1 MSPRT
6 YLLAAGAFAVGTSGY
21 IVSGVLPAVS
31 HDLNVSTAT
40 AGQLVTAFAI
50 AYAIASPLLAAA
62 TGRWERRRLL
72 VVALLVSAA
81 GNAMAALA
89 PSYELLLAS
98 RVVSA
103 LGAAVFTPAATAVA
117 TILNPPERRG
127 RAVAMVFGGLTFA
140 LILGVPVGNLVGGSI
155 GYQGVFALVALV
167 SLVGAVAVQI
177 GIPVI
182 AAPPVVG
189 LRDRLA
195 VARDS
200 RVLMMLAMTVLGCLA
215 AFSVFTYIAP
225 LLTATAGVHGTTISL
240 LLFVYGV
247 GGAIGNTL
255 GGRLTDRYGSSRP
268 LLVIFSVFVVVLATL
283 PLTAVTAVSAGVVL
297 FVWGMFTWA
306 VNPPIQNWLIELS
319 PANSGLVLSL
329 NASAIYLGVGLS
341 GVFGGVVISAAG
353 LLALAP
359 IAAAVALISLVL
371 VFLNTRRSIVDP
383 VLSGPE
389 TVLERATK

>member
-31 HDLNVSTAT
+31 HDLNVSSAT
-40 AGQLVTAFAI
+40 AGQLVTVFAI

-72 VVALLVSAA
+72 VVALLVSAL
-81 GNAMAALA
+81 GNALSAIA
-89 PSYELLLAS
+89 PNYELLLAT
-98 RVVSA
+98 RVISA

-117 TILNPPERRG
+117 TIMSPPERRG
-127 RAVAMVFGGLTFA
+127 RAVALVFGGLTFA
-140 LILGVPVGNLVGGSI
+140 LILGVPAGNLIGASI
-155 GYQGVFALVALV
+155 GYHGVFALVALV
-167 SLVGAVAVQI
+167 SLLGAVAVRI
-177 GIPVI
+177 GIPAV

-189 LRDRLA
+189 LRERFA

-200 RVLMMLAMTVLGCLA
+200 RVLMVLAMTVLACLA

-225 LLTATAGVHGTTISL
+225 LLTETAGVHGTTISL
-240 LLFVYGV
+240 LLFVYGL

-255 GGRLTDRYGSSRP
+255 GGRAADRYGSRMP
-268 LLVIFSVFVVVLATL
+268 LLVVFSVFIVVLATL
-283 PLTAVTAVSAGVVL
+283 PLTAVTPVTAGIAL
-297 FVWGMFTWA
+297 FVWGLFTWS
-306 VNPPIQNWLIELS
+306 VNPPIQHWLIELS
-319 PANSGLVLSL
+319 PTNAGLALSL

-341 GVFGGVVISAAG
+341 GVFGGVVINSVG

-359 IAAAVALISLVL
+359 IAAAVASLSFIL
-371 VFLNTRRSIVDP
+371 VIVATRSSVVDP
-383 VLSGPE
+383 VLRE
-389 TVLERATK
+389 AVLEKAT

>member
-89 PSYELLLAS
+89 PTYELLLAS

-103 LGAAVFTPAATAVA
+103 IGAAVFTPAATAVA

-155 GYQGVFALVALV
+155 GYQGVFALVAVV
-167 SLVGAVAVQI
+167 SLLGAAAVRI

-182 AAPPVVG
+182 AAPPLVG

-195 VARDS
+195 VARDR
-200 RVLMMLAMTVLGCLA
+200 RVLMMLAMTVLACLA

-225 LLTATAGVHGTTISL
+225 LLTATAGVHGTTISF

-247 GGAIGNTL
+247 GGALGNTL
-255 GGRLTDRYGSSRP
+255 GGRMTDRYGSSRP
-268 LLVIFSVFVVVLATL
+268 LRVIFTVFIVVLATL
-283 PLTAVTAVSAGVVL
+283 PLTAVTTVSAAVVL
-297 FVWGMFTWA
+297 FVWGVFTWS
-306 VNPPIQNWLIELS
+306 VNPPIQNWLIELA

-341 GVFGGVVISAAG
+341 GVFGGIVISSAG

-371 VFLNTRRSIVDP
+371 VFLNTRKSIVDP
-383 VLSGPE
+383 VLAGPE

>member
-31 HDLNVSTAT
+31 HDLNVSAAT

-81 GNAMAALA
+81 GNVMAALA
-89 PSYELLLAS
+89 PTYELLLVS

-140 LILGVPVGNLVGGSI
+140 LILGVPAGNLVGGSI

-167 SLVGAVAVQI
+167 SLLGAVAVQV

-182 AAPPVVG
+182 AAPPAVG

-195 VARDS
+195 AARDS
-200 RVLMMLAMTVLGCLA
+200 RVLMMLAMTVLACLA

-225 LLTATAGVHGTTISL
+225 LLTETAGVHGTTISL

-247 GGAIGNTL
+247 GGAIGNSL
-255 GGRLTDRYGSSRP
+255 GGRMTDRYGSGRP
-268 LLVIFSVFVVVLATL
+268 LLVIFTVFIAVLATL
-283 PLTAVTAVSAGVVL
+283 PLTAVSAVSAGVVL
-297 FVWGMFTWA
+297 FVWGMFTWS
-306 VNPPIQNWLIELS
+306 VNPPIQNWLIELA

-341 GVFGGVVISAAG
+341 GVFGGVVISSAG
-353 LLALAP
+353 LLALPP
-359 IAAAVALISLVL
+359 IAAAVAAISLVL
-371 VFLNTRRSIVDP
+371 LFLNTRQSAVEP
-383 VLSGPE
+383 VLSE
-389 TVLERATK
+389 AVLEKAAR